1 MKKSLFL
8 ALALFLMT
16 GMVFAG
22 GGQEKGGKKVLTLGH
37 VVMPETTL
45 NQAALKFKEIVEKE
59 SGGSIIVEVHP
70 AAALGSNREVIEGLQ
85 SGTIALTAPS
95 IAPVSQFTDATAL
108 FDLPFLFSTQDYAQK
123 VMQGEIGK
131 SILAELDSAGLKGLC
146 YWTQGYRHVTNSRN
160 PIKKVVDL
168 KGLKVRTMQNPAHI
182 DLFNTMGASATPMAF
197 SEVFTALQQKTIDGQ
212 ENPYENIKLSGFAE
226 VQQYICETGHIYDPI
241 VLMISKA
248 VWDTLTDS
256 EQEIVQKA
264 AEEARDYQLAILAA
278 AETKIKDSFKG
289 TNTIIEAS
297 EIDMKEMMMATVPVY
312 KKYLD
317 KAKPER
323 VKAVLEMQDDYGKDL
338 IEALGL

>member
-1 MKKSLFL
+1 MKKLLFFT
-8 ALALFLMT
+8 LALFLIS

-59 SGGSIIVEVHP
+59 SGGSIVVEVHP

-123 VMQGEIGK
+123 IMQGEIGK
-131 SILAELDSAGLKGLC
+131 AILADLDSAGLKGLC

-160 PIKKVVDL
+160 PIIKVADL

-248 VWDTLTDS
+248 VWDTLTAD
-256 EQEIVQKA
+256 EQKIVQKA
-264 AEEARDYQLAILAA
+264 AEEARDYQLEILAV
-278 AETKIKDSFKG
+278 AEKNIKDSFKG

-297 EIDMKEMMMATVPVY
+297 EIDRKEMMMATVPVY
-312 KKYLD
+312 KKYLK

-323 VKAVLEMQDDYGKDL
+323 VKAVLDMQGDYGKDL